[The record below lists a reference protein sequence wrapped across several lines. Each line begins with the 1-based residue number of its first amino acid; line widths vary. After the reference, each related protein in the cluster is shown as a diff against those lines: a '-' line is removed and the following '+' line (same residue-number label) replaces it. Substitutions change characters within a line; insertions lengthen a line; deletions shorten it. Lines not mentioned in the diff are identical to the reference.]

1 LGDALGGMDVLAAGK
16 AMRKQGVSARL
27 ANGAIEQ
34 RGELLSLRVG
44 KIKTLSRHDLL
55 PLDRGAFV
63 FSKAQQD
70 LRTRESARRRGEP
83 SPRKQSAGA
92 EGGRARR
99 GPRGNPHLNQS
110 HLFRD

>member
-1 LGDALGGMDVLAAGK
+1 MDVLAAGK

-70 LRTRESARRRGEP
+70 LRTRESARRPGEP
-83 SPRKQSAGA
+83 SPRKQSAA
-92 EGGRARR
+92 EGGPSAARPK
-99 GPRGNPHLNQS
+99 GATAAT
-110 HLFRD
+110 

>member
-1 LGDALGGMDVLAAGK
+1 MDVVAEGK
-16 AMRKQGVSARL
+16 AMGKWGVSARR

-44 KIKTLSRHDLL
+44 KIKTLSRHDLR

-92 EGGRARR
+92 RERPSAARPKGQR
-99 GPRGNPHLNQS
+99 P
-110 HLFRD
+110 

>member
-1 LGDALGGMDVLAAGK
+1 MDVLAAGK

-70 LRTRESARRRGEP
+70 LRTRESARRPGEP
-83 SPRKQSAGA
+83 SPRKTQGQRAAERSEAQGATAATLPDQAGR
-92 EGGRARR
+92 GGT
-99 GPRGNPHLNQS
+99 PI
-110 HLFRD
+110 